1 MNSIEGLRAFPVG
14 LLGYGRFGRAW
25 SDLLG
30 EAGWSLRAV
39 DPCAPV
45 PEQRRAGSLEQLVDT
60 CRLLFVAVPLDRIP
74 SVLEQMAP
82 LLGADHLVMDV
93 GSVKQEPVEAMERL
107 IGERSPWVGT
117 HPLFGPT
124 SLALG
129 ESPLRVVVCPNPL
142 HPGVEKLA
150 REIFRELGCQVT
162 FRDPAEHDR
171 QMAESHALAYFVA
184 KALVD
189 SGLAIDSDLAPP
201 SAKAIARTVDAV
213 RSDAGH
219 MMASLHRRNPYSGP
233 ARERFMEALSRV
245 DDQLR
250 HSAPDPE
257 GEVPAVDPLSIPDLG
272 QRCPELKQVRELI
285 DEIDHDLIRLLARR
299 ARLARKA
306 HKAKT
311 EIGHG
316 VRDVGRE
323 AALLARRREWAAEQ
337 ELDPEDIGQV
347 FEAIVRLSRRVQ
359 ESRADVMPPRRHQ
372 R

>member
-1 MNSIEGLRAFPVG
+1 
-14 LLGYGRFGRAW
+14 
-25 SDLLG
+25 
-30 EAGWSLRAV
+30 
-39 DPCAPV
+39 
-45 PEQRRAGSLEQLVDT
+45 
-60 CRLLFVAVPLDRIP
+60 
-74 SVLEQMAP
+74 
-82 LLGADHLVMDV
+82 
-93 GSVKQEPVEAMERL
+93 
-107 IGERSPWVGT
+107 VGT

-142 HPGVEKLA
+142 HPGVENLA
-150 REIFRELGCQVT
+150 EWIFRGLGCQVT
-162 FRDPAEHDR
+162 FREPAEHDR
-171 QMAESHALAYFVA
+171 EMAESHALAYFVA

-189 SGLAIDSDLAPP
+189 AGLAIDSDLAPP

-219 MMASLHRRNPYSGP
+219 LMASIHRRNPYAGA
-233 ARERFMEALSRV
+233 ARERFIEALNRV

-250 HSAPDPE
+250 RSASDPE
-257 GEVPAVDPLSIPDLG
+257 GDAAAVDTLAIPDLG

-285 DEIDHDLIRLLARR
+285 DEIDHDLVHLLARR
-299 ARLARKA
+299 ARLAHKA

-323 AALLARRREWAAEQ
+323 AALLAQRREWAAEQ
-337 ELDPEDIGQV
+337 GLDPEDIGQV

-359 ESRADVMPPRRHQ
+359 EVRVDLTVPRRLK